1 MATTSMVTAR
11 PTEDEIVMRAL
22 AMRRRYSETAKSV
35 VARRLV
41 EIEEGVGT
49 GVVERMGAIER
60 MGTVKEEN
68 GKERRV
74 QRAWGIE
81 SAGIMAY
88 GLLVGFGLIETDTET
103 LTRVNA
109 LMLDGRV
116 QTGSLRLLERAAEED
131 RGGGGGFDGVQLA
144 FVAVGGGVGALMGG
158 GRQGEE
164 DVSSSAV
171 IVLLLRLVHRQAGMP
186 VVVAWWLVMM
196 WLYVVANALLL
207 GADR

>member
-1 MATTSMVTAR
+1 MATTRVVTAR
-11 PTEDEIVMRAL
+11 LTEDEIVMRAL

-41 EIEEGVGT
+41 EVDE
-49 GVVERMGAIER
+49 VERMGTIER
-60 MGTVKEEN
+60 IGTVKEE
-68 GKERRV
+68 KERERRV

-116 QTGSLRLLERAAEED
+116 QTGSLRLLERATEED

-144 FVAVGGGVGALMGG
+144 FVAVGGGVGALMGS

-207 GADR
+207 GVER